1 MCMKFY
7 FYIKHSI
14 ILHFV
19 LIFYSTTDE
28 TQLHVN
34 CYDITSIIDIEKNHT
49 ETSMD
54 MAIQWST
61 TAPRRFGIQGYTQVL
76 NLYVRGEVGITCKDL
91 HSIVFSPYIH
101 IF

>member
-1 MCMKFY
+1 MKFY

-76 NLYVRGEVGITCKDL
+76 NFYVRGKVKRMQGST
-91 HSIVFSPYIH
+91 
-101 IF
+101 